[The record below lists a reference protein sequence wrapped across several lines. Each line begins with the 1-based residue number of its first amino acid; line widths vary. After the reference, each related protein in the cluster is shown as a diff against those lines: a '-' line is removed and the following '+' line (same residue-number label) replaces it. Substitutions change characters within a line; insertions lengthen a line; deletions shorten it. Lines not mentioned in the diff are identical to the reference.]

1 MAFARGKRSLA
12 ISDRSGM
19 QFPYVEMRTEWNG
32 SFVHYTEYEPK
43 QPQLDPRHHKADPQG
58 LKNARSDTVPGG
70 GCLVELDLYFWPGQF
85 LSNGMEPGISGDV
98 INANRS
104 AYSAVGNVTIN
115 IT

>member
-12 ISDRSGM
+12 ISDRSGQ
-19 QFPYVEMRTEWNG
+19 QFPYVEMKREWNG

-70 GCLVELDLYFWPGQF
+70 GCLVQLDLQYWPGQF
-85 LSNGMEPGISGDV
+85 TSIGMQPGISGDI

-104 AYSAVGNVTIN
+104 VYTGAGEVTIV
-115 IT
+115 IS

>member
-12 ISDRSGM
+12 ISDRSGQ
-19 QFPYVEMRTEWNG
+19 QFPYVEMKREWNG

-43 QPQLDPRHHKADPQG
+43 HPQLDPRHHKADPQG

-70 GCLVELDLYFWPGQF
+70 GVLVQLDLNYWPGQF
-85 LSNGMEPGISGDV
+85 LSNGMQPGISGDI

-104 AYSAVGNVTIN
+104 AYTGIGNVTIV
-115 IT
+115 IS

>member
-12 ISDRSGM
+12 ISDRSGQ
-19 QFPYVEMRTEWNG
+19 QFPYVEMKREWNG

-70 GCLVELDLYFWPGQF
+70 GCLVQLDLQFWTGQY
-85 LSNGMEPGISGDV
+85 LSIGMQPGISGDI
-98 INANRS
+98 INAARQ
-104 AYSAVGNVTIN
+104 AYSSVGDVTID

>member
-12 ISDRSGM
+12 ISDRSGQ
-19 QFPYVEMRTEWNG
+19 QFPYIEMKREWNG

-70 GCLVELDLYFWPGQF
+70 GVFVQLDLQYWPGQF
-85 LSNGMEPGISGDV
+85 TSIGMQPGISGDI

-104 AYSAVGNVTIN
+104 AYTGAGEVTIE
-115 IT
+115 IS